1 MSDFNYKDYL
11 KNNPLINE
19 NYPTVSKDN
28 ANKTAILDLLK
39 TADSETL
46 LRISDTI
53 GRNTDWVDVDND
65 THLRRLTNDIEYDID
80 QAEDRDIRRLYKD
93 LKFLFPSS
101 LKEDD
106 EPMSDEEI
114 EDLETRADDHFSE
127 PIKETLDDDVWIKVD
142 ALKNNIRGEELIN
155 VIVKAMSTDDAHL
168 YLDAIMR
175 DYDIDLEDATEDYY
189 NKVGPGTNP
198 ENDPEAD
205 LFR

>member
-19 NYPTVSKDN
+19 SKDDE
-28 ANKTAILDLLK
+28 KKSAILDLLK
-39 TADSETL
+39 AADSETL

-80 QAEDRDIRRLYKD
+80 QAEGRDIRRLYKD

-142 ALKNNIRGEELIN
+142 ALKNNLRGEELIN

>member
-39 TADSETL
+39 TADGETL
-46 LRISDTI
+46 LQISDTI

-80 QAEDRDIRRLYKD
+80 QAEGRDIRRLYKD
-93 LKFLFPSS
+93 LKFIFPSS

-106 EPMSDEEI
+106 DWIQKGEESGEIKAGGLHKALGIPEDEKIPVGLINKKLAQLKKKDKDKGEKGVQGLSKADLKLQRQLNLAKSFKKMDESEEI
-114 EDLETRADDHFSE
+114 YDSMRGLTL
-127 PIKETLDDDVWIKVD
+127 KEYFKRFTK
-142 ALKNNIRGEELIN
+142 
-155 VIVKAMSTDDAHL
+155 
-168 YLDAIMR
+168 
-175 DYDIDLEDATEDYY
+175 
-189 NKVGPGTNP
+189 
-198 ENDPEAD
+198 
-205 LFR
+205 